1 MSPLGRLRRRS
12 RSEQVAGLLVVG
24 GLVVLVA
31 GTYVVLVLGGG
42 LLIGHTS
49 SPHLGLSVLATA
61 VVALA
66 FDPVQV
72 RLQAAATRLVHG
84 GQPSPYDVLQ
94 GFSATSA
101 GSHPAEELPSRMAHV
116 LADGTG
122 AAWAQ
127 VWLVVDGRPT
137 LAACWPPEEAP
148 TDPEP
153 SALPTEG
160 RRSLP
165 VRHGGELLGVLVVQ
179 ERPGVPLTP
188 VEERLFRGLASQAG
202 LVLRGAR
209 LRSELEARLA
219 ELAVRAEELRA
230 SRQRLV
236 DAQDAERRLLE
247 RDIHD
252 GAQQHL
258 VALAVNLR
266 LAETLAVHSPDRAA
280 RLLADQERAASV
292 AIDTLARMSRGI
304 YPALLT
310 SAGPVAA
317 LRAAFDNSPV
327 PVQVVA
333 EDVGWCPPGVEAA
346 AYFCCV
352 EAVQNALK
360 HAAATTIRVELRSG
374 SGTLELVVVD
384 DGAGFDPAAGAGAGL
399 ANMRDRVEALDGTL
413 TTSSAPGRG
422 TRVRVVLPFPSPVVG
437 GG

>member
-1 MSPLGRLRRRS
+1 M
-12 RSEQVAGLLVVG
+12 AGLLVVG
-24 GLVVLVA
+24 GLVLLVA
-31 GTYVVLVLGGG
+31 GTYVVVVLGGG

-49 SPHLGLSVLATA
+49 SPQLGLSVLATA

-72 RLQAAATRLVHG
+72 RLQAAAARLVHG
-84 GQPSPYDVLQ
+84 GHPSPYDVLQ
-94 GFSATSA
+94 RFSATSA
-101 GSHPAEELPSRMAHV
+101 GSHPAEELPARMAHV

-137 LAACWPPEEAP
+137 LTARWPPDEAP
-148 TDPEP
+148 TGPQ
-153 SALPTEG
+153 PTAPVEG

-165 VRHGGELLGVLVVQ
+165 VRHGGEQLGVLVVQ

-188 VEERLFRGLASQAG
+188 VEERLFHGLASQAG

-209 LRSELEARLA
+209 LRTELEARLA
-219 ELAVRAEELRA
+219 ELATRAEELRA

-236 DAQDAERRLLE
+236 DAQDTERRLLE

-266 LAETLAVHSPDRAA
+266 LADTIAGHSPDRAA
-280 RLLADQERAASV
+280 RLLADQERAAV
-292 AIDTLARMSRGI
+292 DAIATLGRMSRGI

-310 SAGPVAA
+310 TEGPVAA

-327 PVQVVA
+327 PVRVVG
-333 EDVGWCPPGVEAA
+333 EDVGWCPPGVAAA
-346 AYFCCV
+346 AYFCCL

-360 HAAATTIRVELRSG
+360 HAAASTIRVELRSG
-374 SGTLELVVVD
+374 SGTLELLVVD
-384 DGAGFDPAAGAGAGL
+384 DGAGFDPAAHSGAGL

-422 TRVRVVLPFPSPVVG
+422 TRVRVVLPFPSPVAG

>member
-1 MSPLGRLRRRS
+1 MTSLGRVRRRS
-12 RSEQVAGLLVVG
+12 RPEQLAGLLVVG
-24 GLVVLVA
+24 GLVLLVA
-31 GTYVVLVLGGG
+31 GTYVVVVLGGG
-42 LLIGHTS
+42 LLIGHIS

-72 RLQAAATRLVHG
+72 RLQAAATRFVHG

-94 GFSATSA
+94 RFSATSA
-101 GSHPAEELPSRMAHV
+101 GSHPAEELPARMAHV

-137 LAACWPPEEAP
+137 LTARWPLEEAP

-153 SALPTEG
+153 AVIPVEG

-188 VEERLFRGLASQAG
+188 VEERLFHGLASQAG

-209 LRSELEARLA
+209 LRTELEARLA
-219 ELAVRAEELRA
+219 ELATRAEELRA

-266 LAETLAVHSPDRAA
+266 LADTIAIHSPDRAA
-280 RLLADQERAASV
+280 RLLADQERAAVV

-310 SAGPVAA
+310 SDGPVAA

-327 PVQVVA
+327 PVEVVG
-333 EDVGWCPPGVEAA
+333 EDVGWCPPGVAAA

-360 HAAATTIRVELRSG
+360 HAAARTIRVELRSG

-413 TTSSAPGRG
+413 TTSSSAGRG
-422 TRVRVVLPFPSPVVG
+422 TRVRVVLPFPSPVPG